1 MDTECYMLMA
11 DNDGM
16 TILTMVNHTTNKT
29 MVSELANGWLMVNN
43 LVNDD

>member
-1 MDTECYMLMA
+1 MLMA

-16 TILTMVNHTTNKT
+16 TTLTMVNNTSKT
-29 MVSELANGWLMVNN
+29 MVSELAKNGWLMANN